1 MELRWLVFKF
11 FTVFLTAFLV
21 VNLVACEKSNSMN
34 INQPSYFLKLKM
46 NECPRS
52 VAVNGVE
59 IEQDYAGDANYTA
72 YPINPY
78 IRNGKNTFELIVG
91 EQEDM
96 EESTSETTECI
107 VEIRVKG
114 EVNGEEVDFLVAD
127 IRYSPDYLK
136 APESLY
142 VRSSSPG
149 NFRFEGVDKTTPDVK
164 GSDAV
169 VGDVYTVEPYIEGIG
184 HVFKREFTANTPF
197 PEWMFFSGE
206 KVFDYPMTDD
216 SYDQMKDVVW
226 PMVQELWNL
235 FETKDIDKVMPL
247 FEMRSKEYDQAFY
260 REEGETYR
268 MLKNSI
274 ENRLGD
280 KYFLDRVDRKQM
292 QLMVSFTGQL
302 VTVVNA
308 GSMKGAVVYTDDD
321 DFSVYYDAFWMRKEG
336 KWIIAR

>member
-1 MELRWLVFKF
+1 
-11 FTVFLTAFLV
+11 
-21 VNLVACEKSNSMN
+21 MN

-78 IRNGKNTFELIVG
+78 IRNGENTFELIVG
-91 EQEDM
+91 EQEAM
-96 EESTSETTECI
+96 EDSTSSTTECI
-107 VEIRVKG
+107 IEIRVKG

-169 VGDVYTVEPYIEGIG
+169 VGDVYTVEPYIEGFG
-184 HVFKREFTANTPF
+184 HIFKREFTANVSF
-197 PEWMFFSGE
+197 PEWAFFSGE
-206 KVFDYPMTDD
+206 KVFDYPKTDELY
-216 SYDQMKDVVW
+216 SQAKTEIWSV
-226 PMVQELWNL
+226 VQELWNL
-235 FETKDIDKVMPL
+235 FETKDLDKIMPL

-260 REEGETYR
+260 REDGDTYR
-268 MLKNSI
+268 KLKQSI
-274 ENRLGD
+274 QNNFESSKYVLDRKGFDYMQLQVSYEENLVSMKNAATLNGTVM
-280 KYFLDRVDRKQM
+280 FLDEEADFVKFYD
-292 QLMVSFTGQL
+292 
-302 VTVVNA
+302 
-308 GSMKGAVVYTDDD
+308 VY
-321 DFSVYYDAFWMRKEG
+321 WMRKEG